1 MLLDNNNK
9 AYRTGYLR
17 RLYNKRATEK
27 QTIELKTDFIQ
38 QKQISKTLLEPYDSS
53 LQCFWTNLKTEVTAR
68 GWTHLFII
76 KKVEDKHTTRID
88 YLTKPTIMNEHE
100 IEAYNETHHVK
111 TKLHARIRKN
121 LYIAIHN
128 TLSTSLKNILLS
140 SNMNTSD
147 GVVLLAAWVFNTF
160 SIKPE

>member
-1 MLLDNNNK
+1 
-9 AYRTGYLR
+9 
-17 RLYNKRATEK
+17 
-27 QTIELKTDFIQ
+27 
-38 QKQISKTLLEPYDSS
+38 
-53 LQCFWTNLKTEVTAR
+53 
-68 GWTHLFII
+68 
-76 KKVEDKHTTRID
+76 
-88 YLTKPTIMNEHE
+88 MNEHE

-111 TKLHARIRKN
+111 TKLHARIRKK
-121 LYIAIHN
+121 LYISIHN